1 MVNSKLPLPILKY
14 VKMDTGKLESI
25 VSDYPFY
32 ILPRVAIL
40 LIRHKTEQLELDSLN
55 FFGYNNYR
63 LSTYSDLIKKLDLN
77 SLNDIVSDDIGL
89 LSLESEISFH
99 DVQIQLSEESN
110 HIPKERSLEIDSLI
124 ATDPSF
130 LEKESIKII
139 DGDINYP
146 LDSDDNENDGKENN
160 SEITLASID
169 NNQGLESSEES
180 ESNPEEITTVV
191 VDLGND
197 LELPDL
203 SQGAIIERS
212 DSESEDHGN
221 TDELEIE
228 VDEIP
233 DHELSTILTQH
244 LSEDEPIDIF
254 DETKFQPLTSE
265 NLDIKID
272 FSDTLSDEE
281 LATRLEVNL
290 PAEDKD
296 ELKSSLIF
304 QEEEAT
310 LPLELDQVI
319 TPIAIDKMD
328 DSIEFDVEEEHTY
341 VNPIAIELLHSDRLT
356 LIEDQDNKVIELDEK
371 LDALG
376 IESTN
381 EDIENDIKEGSGNK
395 DFNDWLANFS
405 QPSVKDIQLIDSGD
419 NEDSAEAMELDN
431 SIAFNAIEQSVLKSL
446 DNDYQTLKISRDDE
460 LEGVLK
466 DNFFKSQVE
475 IKKASRKSP
484 AEVRIQD
491 EAQMSLQ
498 PLDIASETMAILHAQ
513 QGNITKAIEIYEKLI
528 TLIPEK
534 SSFFA
539 LQIQNLRK

>member
-419 NEDSAEAMELDN
+419 NENSAEAMELDN